1 MMRCRKK
8 RARTIPE
15 IREFDTETV
24 LDDEATILNDF
35 FVPHTSHD
43 KENPIIKVGD
53 TFIHKDA
60 FVYNIKQYA
69 IKNQFETRLEHSDKE
84 QGVQIIIAIGE
95 YMQRNYMAATHS
107 WWSSSPN
114 LMSTLVPLQVVD
126 ERLQQLGYLKS

>member
-1 MMRCRKK
+1 VQKRK

-53 TFIHKDA
+53 TFIDKDA

-84 QGVQIIIAIGE
+84 SKVC
-95 YMQRNYMAATHS
+95 R
-107 WWSSSPN
+107 
-114 LMSTLVPLQVVD
+114 
-126 ERLQQLGYLKS
+126 